1 MANEQNIIPHQFTS
15 DQDREKAAKNGKK
28 GGKASGEV
36 RRRKANFKKT
46 LNMLMQMDIDAG
58 EITSLLEHMGI
69 EPTVENTVNFAIVM
83 QAIAGNVKA
92 YNAIRATLGLSDK
105 TELDEKEQ
113 KIRIKEKEGDGDKES
128 AGLKTF
134 INAVSPSDEY
144 VKELYADEKTKEE

>member
-1 MANEQNIIPHQFTS
+1 MANEKNLKPFTS
-15 DQDREKAAKNGKK
+15 DQSREEAAKNGKK
-28 GGKASGEV
+28 GGKKSGEN
-36 RRRKANFKKT
+36 RRKKANFRKT

-69 EPTVENTVNFAIVM
+69 EPTVENTVNFAMVM

-113 KIRIKEKEGDGDKES
+113 KARIKEKEGDGDKES
-128 AGLKTF
+128 AGLKSF

-144 VKELYADEKTKEE
+144 VKELYVDEKTKEE

>member
-1 MANEQNIIPHQFTS
+1 MANEQNLKPFPKGRSSEEARI
-15 DQDREKAAKNGKK
+15 AGAK
-28 GGKASGEV
+28 GGKKSGET

-83 QAIAGNVKA
+83 QAIGGNVQA
-92 YNAIRATLGLSDK
+92 YKEIRATLGLSDK

-113 KIRIKEKEGDGDKES
+113 KARIKEKEGEGGKDS
-128 AGLKTF
+128 AGLKSF